1 MNFQGR
7 VLDRREMQK
16 KNSRNLYRSPF
27 SLLLNSKPHMH
38 SETPQDWVKK
48 KKKQWSHKMNNSQS
62 SHRTGTHSSSD
73 QPSREYSWIT

>member
-7 VLDRREMQK
+7 VLDCREMQK

-48 KKKQWSHKMNNSQS
+48 KKKTMES
-62 SHRTGTHSSSD
+62 
-73 QPSREYSWIT
+73 